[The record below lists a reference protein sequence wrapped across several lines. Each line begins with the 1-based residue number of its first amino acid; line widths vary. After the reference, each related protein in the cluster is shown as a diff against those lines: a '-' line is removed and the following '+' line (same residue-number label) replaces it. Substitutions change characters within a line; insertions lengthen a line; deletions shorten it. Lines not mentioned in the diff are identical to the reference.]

1 MATKRYR
8 SYETP
13 AKGRIAWPRSRFW
26 EVLQTIGYG
35 SDKLTGED
43 SIARRVPMDDP
54 GIDFVR
60 QTMMTETA
68 NQTILEDDRPAYR
81 SSFRA
86 SLMSLQFKA
95 TTLVVALTLS
105 VTAAASS
112 YLLRSSLELARQDHE
127 QGLVR
132 LAAMVA
138 RAAADP
144 LARGD
149 SARLAVLVEDVADG
163 RPLLYAVF
171 TDPEGQELAAAV
183 DGTSID
189 MAQLRSTV
197 LSDAVPGRAVY
208 RRLPFEGPDCLDVR
222 YPIRVDRHSPS
233 TSESS
238 ETSLL
243 GYVQVGTLAN
253 TWHHWMSSKLDL
265 LIGIGVLAAGIA
277 IPLGFLLVRRIVSPL
292 EGLSA
297 TMHRFSLGHL
307 SVRSPVRRHDEIG
320 HLALAF
326 NRMADQHEQTH
337 QRIVKLNTDLER
349 RVAQRTKQLRE
360 LAARDPV
367 TGLYNRRHF
376 KEMLERGFSE
386 AIRYRKDLSC
396 IMIDIDDFKAIN
408 DNFGHHIGDEVISL
422 AAATITGELRTSDNS
437 ARFGGDEFVILL
449 PHTDEGR
456 AFVLAERIAQRFGEE
471 LAAMLPQVNTG
482 LSMGI
487 ASLES
492 TQVVDAE
499 ALVQAADRALYR
511 AKAAGKNCCRVAGT
525 GHKVG

>member
-1 MATKRYR
+1 
-8 SYETP
+8 
-13 AKGRIAWPRSRFW
+13 
-26 EVLQTIGYG
+26 
-35 SDKLTGED
+35 
-43 SIARRVPMDDP
+43 
-54 GIDFVR
+54 
-60 QTMMTETA
+60 MTETA
-68 NQTILEDDRPAYR
+68 KQTVLEDARPAYR
-81 SSFRA
+81 HSFRA

-127 QGLVR
+127 QGLAG
-132 LAAMVA
+132 LAAMLA

-144 LARGD
+144 LVRGD
-149 SARLAVLVEDVADG
+149 SAGLAALAEDVADG
-163 RPLLYAVF
+163 RPLLYAIF
-171 TDPEGQELAAAV
+171 TDFEGAELAAAV

-189 MAQLRSTV
+189 TAQLRSIV
-197 LSDAVPGRAVY
+197 SSDAVPGQPVY
-208 RRLPFEGPDCLDVR
+208 RRLPSKGLHYLDVR

-277 IPLGFLLVRRIVSPL
+277 IPLGFLLVRRIISPL

-337 QRIVKLNTDLER
+337 QRIVKLNTDLEH

-386 AIRYRKDLSC
+386 AIRYDKDLSC
-396 IMIDIDDFKAIN
+396 IMIDLDDFKAIN

-456 AFVLAERIAQRFGEE
+456 ALVLGERITQKFGEE
-471 LAAMLPQVNTG
+471 LAARLPQVNTG

-492 TQVVDAE
+492 TQVVDAD

-511 AKAAGKNCCRVAGT
+511 AKAAGKSCVRVAGA

>member
-1 MATKRYR
+1 M
-8 SYETP
+8 
-13 AKGRIAWPRSRFW
+13 
-26 EVLQTIGYG
+26 
-35 SDKLTGED
+35 
-43 SIARRVPMDDP
+43 RRVPLDDP
-54 GIDFVR
+54 RIDFVLES
-60 QTMMTETA
+60 TMTETA
-68 NQTILEDDRPAYR
+68 KQTVLEDARPAYR
-81 SSFRA
+81 HSFRA

-127 QGLVR
+127 QGLAG
-132 LAAMVA
+132 LAAMLA

-144 LARGD
+144 LVRGD
-149 SARLAVLVEDVADG
+149 SAGLAALAEDVADG
-163 RPLLYAVF
+163 RPLLYAIF
-171 TDPEGQELAAAV
+171 TDFEGAELAAAV

-189 MAQLRSTV
+189 TAQLRSIV
-197 LSDAVPGRAVY
+197 SSDAVPGQPVY
-208 RRLPFEGPDCLDVR
+208 RRLPSKGLHYLDVR

-277 IPLGFLLVRRIVSPL
+277 IPLGFLLVRRIISPL

-337 QRIVKLNTDLER
+337 QRIVKLNTDLEH

-386 AIRYRKDLSC
+386 AIRYDKDLSC
-396 IMIDIDDFKAIN
+396 IMIDLDDFKAIN

-456 AFVLAERIAQRFGEE
+456 ALVLGERITQKFGEE
-471 LAAMLPQVNTG
+471 LAARLPQVNTG

-492 TQVVDAE
+492 TQVVDAD

-511 AKAAGKNCCRVAGT
+511 AKAAGKSCVRVAGA